1 MQENKP
7 KILVVDDNSNNHR
20 AYERILEPL
29 NLKIEKA
36 MSGQKALEV
45 AYLHDFFLILMDVQM
60 PEMDGFETA
69 SLILEHPK
77 TKHIPVIF
85 ITANAKDD
93 IFEFKGYK
101 SGAVD
106 YLTKP
111 INEDILRSKIKI
123 FLELFRQKKQLQESE
138 YRIQTLLNEKEML
151 LKEVH
156 HRIKNNMT
164 VIMTLLSMQSESINN
179 PDAVSALRDAS
190 SKIESM
196 LVLYNKLY
204 RSENYKE
211 VSIKEY
217 LSELI
222 NEIFQLFPDRQNIRL
237 EIHIDNFFIG
247 SKQMFPLGLIINE
260 LLTNTMKYAFEG
272 RSSGLIQVNITKKE
286 NLATFIFY
294 DNGIGMPKSWNADKH
309 KGFGLILIELL
320 TDQIAATYKI
330 EIENGTKFTFNFKIK
345 CIME

>member
-1 MQENKP
+1 VQESSP
-7 KILVVDDNSNNHR
+7 KILVVDDNTNNHR

-29 NLKIEKA
+29 NLDIKKA
-36 MSGQKALEV
+36 LSGQKALEV

-77 TKHIPVIF
+77 TKHIPIIF

-111 INEDILRSKIKI
+111 INEDILQSKIKV
-123 FLELFRQKKQLQESE
+123 FLDLYKQKKQLQESKKK
-138 YRIQTLLNEKEML
+138 IQNLLNEKEML

-164 VIMTLLSMQSESINN
+164 VIMTLLSMQSESVNN
-179 PDAVSALRDAS
+179 PEAVSALRDAS

-204 RSENYKE
+204 RSENYNA
-211 VSIKEY
+211 VSINEY
-217 LSELI
+217 LSKLI
-222 NEIFQLFPDRQNIRL
+222 NEIFQLFQEQQNISL
-237 EIHIDNFFIG
+237 EIQIDDFLIG
-247 SKQMFPLGLIINE
+247 SKQMFPLGLIVNE
-260 LLTNTMKYAFEG
+260 LLTNTMKYAFKG
-272 RSSGLIQVNITKKE
+272 RNSGLIQVNITKQE
-286 NLATFIFY
+286 NLVTFIYY
-294 DNGIGMPKSWNADKH
+294 DNGIGMPKSWNDDTEH
-309 KGFGLILIELL
+309 KGFGLTLIELL

-330 EIENGTKFTFNFKIK
+330 EIENGTKFIIEFEMKID
-345 CIME
+345 